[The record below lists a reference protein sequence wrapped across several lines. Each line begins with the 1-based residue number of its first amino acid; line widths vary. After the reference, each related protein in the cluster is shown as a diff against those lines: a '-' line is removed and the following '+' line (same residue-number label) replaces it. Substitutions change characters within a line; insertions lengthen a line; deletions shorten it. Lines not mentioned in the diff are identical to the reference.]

1 MKKIATASLVSIFL
15 MLQSWRSYSFE
26 VETHRR
32 LSEQAVLRLES
43 PFSPLN
49 PALNFSTV
57 EGNA

>member
-32 LSEQAVLRLES
+32 LSAVIGGKSIFAGLC
-43 PFSPLN
+43 
-49 PALNFSTV
+49 
-57 EGNA
+57 